1 MSAPVTI
8 EMQGYVYVLTHARH
22 PGLVKIGQTTR
33 TPQQRVKEMS
43 TGSPDPFHVAYAVRV
58 NAPMALERAL
68 HADFARFKVGEAG
81 SRGGQE
87 WFQVSAAEV
96 RTRIGQRVVDIR
108 KFENRVAA
116 QKQFAGWWKQRFD
129 RFENRCMAVAGI
141 GALAVVVIAGAWEAV
156 SSGAGIGGL
165 IGLALLGLLIGAA
178 PALFAMLILYGLV
191 TLFIKI
197 VWRRD
202 IAAAQQACA
211 QAHGVKWSDPLPA
224 SGQIFGNVT
233 YNDPR

>member
-1 MSAPVTI
+1 MSTPVTI
-8 EMQGYVYVLTHARH
+8 EMRGYVYVLTHARH

-33 TPQQRVKEMS
+33 TPQQRAKEMS

-58 NAPMALERAL
+58 NAPKALERAL

-81 SRGGQE
+81 SRGGRE
-87 WFQVSAAEV
+87 WFQVSPTEV
-96 RTRIGQRVVDIR
+96 RTRIGRRVADIR

-116 QKQFAGWWKQRFD
+116 QKQFDGWWKQRFG
-129 RFENRCMAVAGI
+129 RFENRCMAVAGS
-141 GALAVVVIAGAWEAV
+141 GALAVVVIACASAV

-165 IGLALLGLLIGAA
+165 IGLALLGLLVGVA
-178 PALFAMLILYGLV
+178 PALFAMFILYGLV

-197 VWRRD
+197 IWRRD
-202 IAAAQQACA
+202 IAGAQQACA
-211 QAHGVKWSDPLPA
+211 HAHGVKWSDPLPA
-224 SGQIFGNVT
+224 SGQIIGNLT